1 MAMQYEPIKRSLGKF
16 FSGPPFIRK
25 IFYSLLNL
33 ILLRTWHIRKA
44 LKGIA
49 GVLPA
54 EANIL
59 DAGSGPGQYTW
70 RICRMNRNWH
80 ITGVDIDNEQ
90 VEDCRIFFMKAG
102 LEKRT
107 SFRTADLAAY
117 KEPDTYDLILSVD
130 VMEHIRD
137 DEKVFLNFYESLKSN
152 GFLLISTPSDKGG
165 SDAHAA
171 DDRSFIEEHVR
182 NGYSISEINEKLT
195 RAGFVNINTHYTYGR
210 PGNVSWKII
219 MKYPVIMLN
228 ISYIFF
234 IILPFYYLVLLPV
247 ALILNFF
254 DLRINHKSGTGLLV
268 TAVKQGK

>member
-1 MAMQYEPIKRSLGKF
+1 MAMQYEPIKKSLGKLI
-16 FSGPPFIRK
+16 SGPPFIRK
-25 IFYSLLNL
+25 IFYRLLDL
-33 ILLRTWHIRKA
+33 ILLRTWHIKKA
-44 LKGIA
+44 LKRIA
-49 GVLPA
+49 RVLPV

-70 RICRMNRNWH
+70 RMCRMNRNWH

-90 VEDCRIFFMKAG
+90 VEDCRDFFMKAG
-102 LEKRT
+102 LGNRT

-117 KEPDTYDLILSVD
+117 KEPDTYNLILSVD

-137 DEKVFLNFYESLKSN
+137 DETVFLNLFESLKSN
-152 GFLLISTPSDKGG
+152 GLLLISTPSDKGG

-182 NGYSISEINEKLT
+182 NGYSISEINDKLT
-195 RAGFVNINTHYTYGR
+195 KAGFVNIKTQYTYGK

-219 MKYPVIMLN
+219 IKYPVIMLN

-247 ALILNFF
+247 AIILNYF
-254 DLRINHKSGTGLLV
+254 DLMINHKSGTGLLV
-268 TAVKQGK
+268 TAVKKGE